1 MKNKKIVGILSLPYD
16 ANYGWALQHF
26 ALYKTLDLLGY
37 KPISVCRKWDYV
49 GHRSILYHLKKAIY
63 YSILSRNIYAFYKTH
78 IANRTEVFNSK
89 ESLDGLSRYDI
100 DAIVVGSDQVWRTEF
115 TSLVGNN
122 FFLDFVN
129 SKDMTKLSYA
139 ASFGVDEWLE
149 DADRTSVVKKL
160 LNDFDYISVREI
172 SGVSLCKKEFD
183 LDVDHVIDPTL
194 LLDQNQYNKL
204 IDKDKNYFRKPTLIT
219 YILDNDSG
227 KSELVSRIS
236 KRLSLQEFSLYPR
249 KKRVWNYFI
258 SVDKWLGAFR
268 DCEFVVT
275 DSFHGT
281 VFAIIFNKQ
290 FVTIANKK
298 RGLARFT
305 SLLGLFGLSS
315 RLLFVSENINV
326 DELVSNTIDFTSV
339 NELVVKEKQR
349 CLAMLKRTI

>member
-26 ALYKTLDLLGY
+26 ALYKTLELLGY
-37 KPISVCRKWDYV
+37 EPISVCRKWDHM
-49 GHRSILYHLKKAIY
+49 GHRSNLYHIKKAIY

-78 IANRTEVFNSK
+78 IANRTEVFDSK
-89 ESLDGLSRYDI
+89 ESLDGISRYDF

-115 TSLVGNN
+115 TKLAGNN

-149 DADRTSVVKKL
+149 DADRTSLVKKL
-160 LNDFDYISVREI
+160 LDDFDYISVREI

-183 LDVDHVIDPTL
+183 IDVDHVIDPTL
-194 LLDQNQYNKL
+194 LLDKEQYNKL
-204 IDKDKNYFRKPTLIT
+204 IGKGKNHFRKPTLIT
-219 YILDNDSG
+219 YILDNDTG

-236 KRLSLQEFSLYPR
+236 KRP
-249 KKRVWNYFI
+249 WNYFK
-258 SVDKWLGAFR
+258 SVEKWLGAFR
-268 DCEFVVT
+268 DCDFVVT

-315 RLLFVSENINV
+315 RLLFVSDKINV
-326 DELVSNTIDFTSV
+326 EELVGDTIDFTFV
-339 NELVVKEKQR
+339 NKLVDQEKQR
-349 CLAMLKRTI
+349 SVGILKRII

>member
-1 MKNKKIVGILSLPYD
+1 MKKKKIVGILSLPYD

-26 ALYKTLDLLGY
+26 ALYKTLDLLGHT
-37 KPISVCRKWDYV
+37 PISVCRKWDYV
-49 GHRSILYHLKKAIY
+49 GNRSILYHLKKAIY
-63 YSILSRNIYAFYKTH
+63 YSILSRNIYAFYETH

-89 ESLDGLSRYDI
+89 ESLDGISRYDL

-129 SKDMTKLSYA
+129 SRDMTKLSYA

-149 DADRTSVVKKL
+149 DAGRTSLIKKL
-160 LNDFDYISVREI
+160 LSDFDYISVRES

-183 LDVDHVIDPTL
+183 IDVDHVIDPTL
-194 LLDQNQYNKL
+194 LLDKEEYNKL
-204 IDKDKNYFRKPTLIT
+204 IGKGKNHFRRPTLIT

-227 KSELVSRIS
+227 KSKLVSRIS
-236 KRLSLQEFSLYPR
+236 ERLSLKEFHLYPR
-249 KKRVWNYFI
+249 KKRAWNYFK
-258 SVDKWLGAFR
+258 SVDEWLGAFR

-315 RLLFVSENINV
+315 RLLFVGDKINV
-326 DELVSNTIDFTSV
+326 EELVSDTIDFTFV
-339 NELVVKEKQR
+339 NKLVDNEKQR
-349 CLAMLKRTI
+349 SIGILKQVI